1 MSWYYSTY
9 NVKNVTCI
17 IAADGT
23 PVPVDSLAQV
33 LNYTAGVLQNVQVV
47 YNGTTYTQTYTYTS
61 GNLTGVSQW
70 Q

>member
-1 MSWYYSTY
+1 MSFFYSTY
-9 NVKNVTCI
+9 TTKNVVCV

-23 PVPVDSLAQV
+23 PLPIDSLAQT
-33 LNYTAGVLQNVQVV
+33 LNYTNGVLQTTQVT